1 MKKKIGYKTVLREEG
16 NPDPS
21 IGKGSKKYVTDFEDW
36 KLPIVHFQLIWS
48 VTRLSLVILPQSTVA
63 HRK

>member
-21 IGKGSKKYVTDFEDW
+21 IGKGSKKYVTDFED
-36 KLPIVHFQLIWS
+36 
-48 VTRLSLVILPQSTVA
+48 
-63 HRK
+63 